1 MCLWIRFGF
10 CAVPMTN
17 GYQVFLDLN
26 VKKVL
31 SRVAFKS
38 LSLVCLRLLRK
49 KILKLGI

>member
-1 MCLWIRFGF
+1 MCLWTRFGF

-31 SRVAFKS
+31 SRVAFKILITYMS
-38 LSLVCLRLLRK
+38 KAFK
-49 KILKLGI
+49 KKH